1 MTSHATGSSVF
12 YFSCGCVAEAARR
25 DCALLREANEAE
37 RERSHLL
44 DRDKDALQ
52 WNVKRLTSE
61 RNDVI
66 NERIAMEEKILSLET
81 IMADLK
87 TECNTLRVSD
97 VTMSCLSPVRH
108 RLTLWCLQVKDAEQ
122 QARVSEHDSEVQR
135 LCKIVSN
142 KDDVIV
148 NFKQLVAD
156 NQNAAERLR
165 DECER

>member
-1 MTSHATGSSVF
+1 MTSHATCSSVF
-12 YFSCGCVAEAARR
+12 YCSCGCVAEAARR

-97 VTMSCLSPVRH
+97 VTCTSWVD
-108 RLTLWCLQVKDAEQ
+108 TLVFAT
-122 QARVSEHDSEVQR
+122 
-135 LCKIVSN
+135 
-142 KDDVIV
+142 
-148 NFKQLVAD
+148 
-156 NQNAAERLR
+156 
-165 DECER
+165 